1 MCTPGE
7 AVAPLRTGML
17 AALADDQ
24 LGKALFNA
32 SRVSIQGQKARKLA
46 NKGTW
51 VVMDSYW
58 SSTVAYAI
66 TRGVEADLDAL
77 TPAFTK
83 PDLTLMLTLNEQ
95 QRQVGLRL
103 RGMTA
108 EDNETLNSIFRNR
121 VTDELAAR
129 CQLQID
135 VSGLSEEDALEHLM
149 EALQPFLQVISI
161 GGQPSLNT
169 QRGLS

>member
-1 MCTPGE
+1 
-7 AVAPLRTGML
+7 
-17 AALADDQ
+17 
-24 LGKALFNA
+24 
-32 SRVSIQGQKARKLA
+32 
-46 NKGTW
+46 
-51 VVMDSYW
+51 
-58 SSTVAYAI
+58 
-66 TRGVEADLDAL
+66 
-77 TPAFTK
+77 
-83 PDLTLMLTLNEQ
+83 MLTLNEQ
-95 QRQVGLRL
+95 QRQVRLCL